1 LRCETSLKQFERR
14 TKTSEGREVS
24 VDEHGGLRRPRV
36 RRAAPGEGGSA
47 VALEPPW
54 DRGGD
59 GVGLRPVHRRRRRRG
74 RAAQRGEGHGDR
86 GRRRFTGTRWANL
99 DLQDAHPE
107 ARERVGG
114 NAALPSPGRRRKSPA
129 GGATPT
135 GRHRLAHTGAISL
148 EASEAFA
155 VPQTSRPADPA
166 AHSSLVAPAAAL
178 AAACGCP
185 GPGPV
190 AFGVPV
196 SFAFGVPVSFAF
208 GVPVPVSFALGVPVP
223 FALGVS
229 GGWPWPRRRVRP
241 RTRTTDVSA
250 RHGEVELCNGQR

>member
-14 TKTSEGREVS
+14 TKASDGREVS

-36 RRAAPGEGGSA
+36 RGAAPGEGGSP

-86 GRRRFTGTRWANL
+86 GRRRFTGTRWATV
-99 DLQDAHPE
+99 DRRDAHPE

-114 NAALPSPGRRRKSPA
+114 NAALPSPGRRGKSPA

-166 AHSSLVAPAAAL
+166 AHFSLAAPARRAAAAL
-178 AAACGCP
+178 TAAGGCP

-196 SFAFGVPVSFAF
+196 SFAFGVPISFAF
-208 GVPVPVSFALGVPVP
+208 GVAVTASLTVTVP
-223 FALGVS
+223 FAFGVAE
-229 GGWPWPRRRVRP
+229 
-241 RTRTTDVSA
+241 A
-250 RHGEVELCNGQR
+250 RQ